1 MKDKL
6 EKQIEFTFHNP
17 NTEEETLKLL
27 TTLLAGAI
35 MQYEGNDPA
44 FCAENAAAEEYKF

>member
-6 EKQIEFTFHNP
+6 EKQIEFSFHNP

-27 TTLLAGAI
+27 TTLFAGAI
-35 MQYEGNDPA
+35 TQYEWNDPG
-44 FCAENAAAEEYKF
+44 FSAENTVVEEYKS